1 MQQIASGCKSAEVTS
16 ATRSALMLRL
26 LTGIGWGRAYLP
38 VLKTITDPL
47 ERTARSRAVFWHT
60 AGIAISG
67 PLVHDYRP
75 GWEMV
80 AQLYSGCESKAVSNP
95 GVVPSERYRK
105 FGLSAGD
112 QEFETGSLLSAGVIT
127 NLIAA

>member
-1 MQQIASGCKSAEVTS
+1 
-16 ATRSALMLRL
+16 MLRL

-112 QEFETGSLLSAGVIT
+112 QEFESGSLQRGV
-127 NLIAA
+127 